1 MARLRNVLIAMAIAV
16 VLGTG
21 AVGCHFAHWSPFH
34 CDDCDDFP
42 APAYGPDFSM
52 MPGSYTG
59 LPPADNTR
67 PSGPGAGASTAP
79 SGAAQPSAGGP
90 SRPVEEAPPPAPA
103 TSPPAP
109 PSATPGL
116 GAAVRN

>member
-1 MARLRNVLIAMAIAV
+1 MARLRNVAMAV

-21 AVGCHFAHWSPFH
+21 VMGCNFAHWSPFH
-34 CDDCDDFP
+34 CDNCDDFP

-59 LPPADNTR
+59 LPPSDSTR
-67 PSGPGAGASTAP
+67 SSVPGASTVP
-79 SGAAQPSAGGP
+79 SGAGAAQPATGGALQP
-90 SRPVEEAPPPAPA
+90 TEEAPPPAPA
-103 TSPPAP
+103 STPPSPPA
-109 PSATPGL
+109 AGPGL